1 MDASFAVALL
11 LTLHLH
17 RHLLVRAAMDSCY
30 DEEEGASSRC
40 MPKFENL
47 SFNRTVVASN
57 VCGSPPEDYCMQT
70 GSTRSC
76 HRCDASDPERSHNT
90 SLLTDFHRS
99 EENTWWQSQSMYYGI
114 QHPNSVNLTLHLG
127 KSTAARPRLSLT
139 PRTPWFDFP
148 QLVQGRKVEG
158 SGSSM
163 STLRIQ
169 LLVSV
174 PITLHIISCFILK
187 CLKAFHVS
195 CVCRIPEQNMDIG

>member
-30 DEEEGASSRC
+30 DEEGGASSRC

-139 PRTPWFDFP
+139 PRIPWFDFP

-163 STLRIQ
+163 STLQ
-169 LLVSV
+169 DSV
-174 PITLHIISCFILK
+174 IGFCSHNAAYNFLFYFKVLESFSCELR
-187 CLKAFHVS
+187 L
-195 CVCRIPEQNMDIG
+195 PYP